1 MPDVPIRPIRPIR
14 LLRCIAEAGF
24 NSCLLE
30 ERKPGDGVSAY
41 PVRALGLQ
49 AG

>member
-1 MPDVPIRPIRPIR
+1 MPDVPIRPIRIV
-14 LLRCIAEAGF
+14 RCIAEAGF

-30 ERKPGDGVSAY
+30 ERKPGDEVSAY
-41 PVRALGLQ
+41 PARALGLQ